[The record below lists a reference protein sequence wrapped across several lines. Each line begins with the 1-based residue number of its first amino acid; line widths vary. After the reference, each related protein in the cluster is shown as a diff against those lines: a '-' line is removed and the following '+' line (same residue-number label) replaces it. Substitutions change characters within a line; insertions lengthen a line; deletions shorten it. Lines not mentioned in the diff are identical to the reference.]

1 MMMSYYHQT
10 SAEPF
15 VYRTIGDQLDIVANQ
30 FSDRECLILCEEN
43 KRYTYALLHAEVT
56 RLAQVLL
63 SLGFNVGDRLGV
75 WLPTTSHNICVTLAA
90 AKVGL
95 IKVNLNPAYT
105 GKELGEFLALTEC
118 RGLILQRQIKSSDDC
133 WSQLNSILP
142 GLHQSMPG
150 ALRDPILTSLQ
161 HVILVS
167 CDDRDNELGMFC
179 INLCRYI
186 VHSFLIT
193 FRSSSSA
200 FAAPDTNN
208 NFN

>member
-1 MMMSYYHQT
+1 MMSYYHHT

-15 VYRTIGDQLDIVANQ
+15 IYRTIGDQLDVITEQ

-56 RLAQVLL
+56 RFAQVLL

-75 WLPTTSHNICVTLAA
+75 WLPATSHNICVTFAA
-90 AKVGL
+90 AKIGV

-105 GKELGEFLALTEC
+105 AKELGEFLALTGC
-118 RGLILQRQIKSSDDC
+118 RGLILQRQIKSFDDC
-133 WSQLNSILP
+133 WSRLNSILP
-142 GLHQSMPG
+142 ELRQSMPG
-150 ALRDPILTSLQ
+150 ALRDSVLISLQ

-167 CDDRDNELGMFC
+167 RDDRDNELGMFC
-179 INLCRYI
+179 ILL
-186 VHSFLIT
+186 FLRHL
-193 FRSSSSA
+193 FCSSSSA

-208 NFN
+208 KFS

>member
-1 MMMSYYHQT
+1 MMSYYHQT

-15 VYRTIGDQLDIVANQ
+15 IYRTIGDQLDVVAEQ

-56 RLAQVLL
+56 RFAQILL

-75 WLPTTSHNICVTLAA
+75 WLPTTSHNICVTFAA
-90 AKVGL
+90 AKVGV

-105 GKELGEFLALTEC
+105 GKELGEFLALTGC
-118 RGLILQRQIKSSDDC
+118 RGLILQRQIKSLDDC
-133 WSQLNSILP
+133 WSRLNSILP

-150 ALRDPILTSLQ
+150 ALRDSVLISLQ

-167 CDDRDNELGMFC
+167 RDDRDNELGMFC
-179 INLCRYI
+179 IHLYRYLL
-186 VHSFLIT
+186 HFFFIT
-193 FRSSSSA
+193 FYSSSSA

-208 NFN
+208 KLN